1 MNKYSAKKIVVR
13 VLFGLAV
20 FALASFAFIGSA
32 SAAEPTAQ
40 TLSASE
46 ISEDSARLN
55 GYLYTQG
62 EDTTYWFEYGTSRSD
77 LDQDTS
83 ERDVSDRDGRVTVS
97 NTIQNGLDSD
107 ETYYFRLVAENS
119 DGIDRGEILSFQT
132 DDSSGNNGGS
142 NSPTVSTLSVRLS
155 GNSAAFSGSV
165 DPQGASTQIW
175 FRYGRTSGAL
185 SFTTEGSW
193 VYGTRVQT
201 FSQTALNL
209 SPGTS
214 YYYQAVAQ
222 NQDGI
227 DFGETLYFSTS
238 GSNDN
243 GGGNTTPGTS
253 QAPSVITNFASATG
267 NNSATLRAQVNPNGN
282 LSSVWF
288 EYGRSTSLGS
298 ATTRDPAGSG
308 TVSSEYSMSL
318 NGLAAGTTYYYRA
331 AAQNPAGANRGQ
343 ILSFRTGGTA
353 IVPVTPTVPTTPAAP
368 TTPTNPTVLGATDT
382 PTGAPGCFTV
392 SPAISSPQLKAN
404 DDFTYSV
411 TYRNNCGYALSNG
424 SLQVTLPMATDFAGT
439 NYPFLTRDGNVIT
452 YNLGVIATNFQSAV
466 TVNGKVRSQV
476 VNGDSLVFQA
486 NITFT
491 DPRGVSQNA
500 SGFLSAMIVDSA
512 AVTTSGTSTLSA
524 SAADAL
530 SGLFHS
536 GWFWLVLFLIL
547 IALFVFWL
555 ATRRRDGEDDEE
567 EVEVDMAH
575 AQ

>member
-1 MNKYSAKKIVVR
+1 MNKYSAKKIAVR

-20 FALASFAFIGSA
+20 FALASFAFIGNA

-83 ERDVSDRDGRVTVS
+83 ERDVSERDGRVTVS
-97 NTIQNGLDSD
+97 NTIQNGLDFD

-132 DDSSGNNGGS
+132 DDSSGNNDGS
-142 NSPTVSTLSVRLS
+142 DGPIVNTNSVQLS
-155 GNSAAFSGSV
+155 GSSV
-165 DPQGASTQIW
+165 ILNGNVDSHGGWAQVW
-175 FRYGRTSGAL
+175 FRYGQNRNSLDFMTPMRTN
-185 SFTTEGSW
+185 FGSANHS
-193 VYGTRVQT
+193 
-201 FSQTALNL
+201 FSQTIQNL
-209 SPGTS
+209 IPGTT
-214 YYYQAVAQ
+214 YYYQAVGRDQ
-222 NQDGI
+222 YGTDYGQ
-227 DFGETLYFSTS
+227 TLSFVATNSNGTNS
-238 GSNDN
+238 GNSLV
-243 GGGNTTPGTS
+243 
-253 QAPSVITNFASATG
+253 PSVTTNSASATG
-267 NNSATLRAQVNPNGN
+267 NNSATLHAQVNPNGN

-331 AAQNPAGANRGQ
+331 AAQSPAGANRGQ
-343 ILSFRTGGTA
+343 ILSFRTAGTA
-353 IVPVTPTVPTTPAAP
+353 IVPVTPTVPTTP
-368 TTPTNPTVLGATDT
+368 TTPTAPVTPAVLGVVDT

-466 TVNGKVRSQV
+466 TINGKVRSQA
-476 VNGDSLVFQA
+476 VNGDSLIFQA

-491 DPRGVSQNA
+491 DSRGVSQNA
-500 SGFLSAMIVDSA
+500 SGFLSAMVVDSA

-555 ATRRRDGEDDEE
+555 ATRRRDGEDDEDVE
-567 EVEVDMAH
+567 EDMAH